1 MIETIVKN
9 LEANSV
15 DAWRIREENIE
26 SEEYFFVGN
35 KADLGRAKKVKK
47 YQVTVYRDFEEGEKK
62 YRGSSTVTVNPG
74 TTVEEIVQLIQE
86 AFFAA
91 GFVKNPWYPMA
102 PGFSRRF
109 ETAEHD
115 LHDLSR
121 DAIGAIFYN
130 EKPSNSW
137 LNSVEIFV
145 TRNGYHIL
153 NSEGLDVTFSK
164 YRTYIESIVS
174 SSGREEVELYD
185 QFLLA
190 LPDAKRIR
198 ERISRLLLMV
208 CERANAVPTPTLD
221 RIPVVLTGEP
231 AKEVMRYYLKQAN
244 ARLKYDR
251 ISEVEPGDS
260 VQSGESGDKI
270 ALEVVP
276 ELEGSYFS
284 LPVDNDGFLIEK
296 RTVIENGILKDY
308 WGDIKYS
315 HYLGIEPTGAVLNF
329 SVGRGSLS
337 IDEMRKVDHLEVTNF
352 SAVDVDE
359 TTGDFGGEIR
369 LGWYFDGSE
378 RIAVSG
384 GSVTGNLREL
394 DSIYLSK
401 ETELDGDYYGPIS
414 IAVEGLKISGE

>member
-15 DAWRIREENIE
+15 DAWKIREENIE

-35 KADLGRAKKVKK
+35 KVDLGRAKKVKK
-47 YQVTVYRDFEEGEKK
+47 YEVTVYRDFEEGEKK
-62 YRGSSTVTVNPG
+62 YRGSSTVTVSPG
-74 TTVEEIVQLIQE
+74 TTAEEIVHSIQE

-91 GFVKNPWYPMA
+91 GFAKNPWYPMA
-102 PGFSRRF
+102 PKFSRRF

-121 DAIGAIFYN
+121 DAIGAIFDN
-130 EKPSNSW
+130 EKPYNSW

-145 TRNGYHIL
+145 TRNGYRIL
-153 NSEGLDVTFSK
+153 NSEGVDVAFSK

-185 QFLLA
+185 QLLLE
-190 LPDAKRIR
+190 LPDSERIR

-208 CERANAVPTPTLD
+208 CERANAVPTPALD

-231 AKEVMRYYLKQAN
+231 AKEVMRYYLKQAD

-251 ISEVEPGDS
+251 ISEAEPGDS

-270 ALEVVP
+270 TLEVVP

-284 LPVDNDGFLIEK
+284 LPVDNDGFIIGK
-296 RTVIENGILKDY
+296 RTVIENGILRNY

-329 SVGRGSLS
+329 SVGHGSLS

-378 RIAVSG
+378 RIVVSG

-394 DSIYLSK
+394 ESIYLSK
-401 ETELDGDYYGPIS
+401 ETELNEDYYGPVS
-414 IAVEGLKISGE
+414 IAIEGLKISGE